1 MTTTLERR
9 RTGGDIAVGV
19 LLVIAGIILLGN
31 VVFATVVSVL
41 LTGWTALIA
50 GLVLIAG
57 TLLKIREGGSWVVAF
72 GGVVLAVLGLF
83 ILRNTTIG
91 ALTLTLLAGS
101 MFLAT
106 GLLRVFGGALVPEAR
121 AVLIVSGLISVVLG
135 LWILLNLTTATLT
148 LLGTLLALQT
158 LLEGITLV
166 AVGRVRPVTSPSGP
180 PANADSAGAAPGRAA
195 SGTSTDGTRVAG

>member
-1 MTTTLERR
+1 MTTSRATETERTALERR
-9 RTGGDIAVGV
+9 RTAADVVVGV
-19 LLVIAGIILLGN
+19 LLLIGGFILLGN

-41 LTGWTALIA
+41 LLGWTALIS
-50 GLVLIAG
+50 GVVLVVG
-57 TLLKIREGGSWVVAF
+57 TLFRIRSGASWTVAL

-83 ILRNTTIG
+83 ILRNTAVG

-106 GLLRVFGGALVPEAR
+106 GLVRVFGAWTVPGARV
-121 AVLIVSGLISVVLG
+121 VLTLSGLVSVGLG

-158 LLEGITLV
+158 LLEGVTLI
-166 AVGRVRPVTSPSGP
+166 AVGRLRPA
-180 PANADSAGAAPGRAA
+180 PAAPATPAGAAPP
-195 SGTSTDGTRVAG
+195 SSQPSPV

>member
-9 RTGGDIAVGV
+9 RTGRDIAVGV
-19 LLVIAGIILLGN
+19 LLVIAGIVLLGN

-41 LTGWTALIA
+41 LIGWTALIS
-50 GLVLIAG
+50 GLVLVVM
-57 TLLKIREGGSWVVAF
+57 TLLKLREGGSWAVAL

-106 GLLRVFGGALVPEAR
+106 GLVRVFGGALVPEAR
-121 AVLIVSGLISVVLG
+121 AVLVTSGMISVVLG

-158 LLEGITLV
+158 LIEGVTLV
-166 AVGRVRPVTSPSGP
+166 AVGRVRPVTSPAGTTVGAGP
-180 PANADSAGAAPGRAA
+180 AGRAPA
-195 SGTSTDGTRVAG
+195 DDHRIAT